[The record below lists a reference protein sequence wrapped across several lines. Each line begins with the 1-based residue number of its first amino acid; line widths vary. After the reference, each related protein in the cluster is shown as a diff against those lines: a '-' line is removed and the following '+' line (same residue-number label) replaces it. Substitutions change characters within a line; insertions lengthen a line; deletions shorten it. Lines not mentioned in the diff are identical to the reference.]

1 MQYTTVD
8 EQGGRQELTEREVT
22 RSEVVHMECK
32 DSGEFAHRELT
43 TFEQSEQFNG
53 ETVHE
58 HRGYEEYVHLRSLE
72 DELEFVDGE
81 GTVPPRGHYPEPS
94 PRPNTTPR
102 QTSTPSPIHLNTS
115 ANSAANPLDAAES
128 SGIRRASSFKS
139 GVAPSF
145 DESIAS
151 DPENTNSPL
160 NESDAFDGQGSPHE
174 PRFDDSAL
182 GISEANT
189 NQRIARYDSEAAID

>member
-22 RSEVVHMECK
+22 RSEVTHMECK

-72 DELEFVDGE
+72 DELEYVDGE
-81 GTVPPRGHYPEPS
+81 GTVPPRGQNPEAS

-102 QTSTPSPIHLNTS
+102 QASSAPSPVNLNTS
-115 ANSAANPLDAAES
+115 ANPASNPLDVADS
-128 SGIRRASSFKS
+128 PGIRRASSFKT
-139 GVAPSF
+139 GPAPSF
-145 DESIAS
+145 EGSIAS
-151 DPENTNSPL
+151 DLNSSPIH
-160 NESDAFDGQGSPHE
+160 EYRASDELTSTPKLS
-174 PRFDDSAL
+174 FDDSAL
-182 GISEANT
+182 EASENDN